1 MNDTKIWVV
10 LAPKGYFLAACASKE
25 AARQKVI
32 NFIKSEIY
40 GLTLQKESYEE
51 GDITTEEEAK
61 EYEEIIRKIDDL
73 ESSVNFFRKCSCDY
87 TEVSGGFIVRPDV
100 LHTLKV

>member
-1 MNDTKIWVV
+1 MSDTKIWVV
-10 LAPKGYFLAACASKE
+10 LAYKEYFIAACASKE

-32 NFIKSEIY
+32 ESIKSEIY

-51 GDITTEEEAK
+51 GDITTEEEAE
-61 EYEEIIRKIDDL
+61 EYEEIIRKIDAL
-73 ESSVNFFRKCSCDY
+73 ESSVDFFRKCSYDY
-87 TEVSGGFIVRPDV
+87 TEVSGGFIVRPTV